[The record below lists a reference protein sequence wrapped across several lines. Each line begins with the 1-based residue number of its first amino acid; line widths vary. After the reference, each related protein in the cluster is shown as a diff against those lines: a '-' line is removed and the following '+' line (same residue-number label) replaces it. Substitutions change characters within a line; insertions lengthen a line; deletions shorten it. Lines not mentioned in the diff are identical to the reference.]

1 MVYGYAKYKISK
13 ISDPS
18 GKRKGTDCPIWFL
31 GGTFGNGLDPLL
43 YALFYVFLVLF
54 WFF

>member
-13 ISDPS
+13 ISDPN
-18 GKRKGTDCPIWFL
+18 GKRKGTDTQYDSWGEHLVMVLIF
-31 GGTFGNGLDPLL
+31 

-54 WFF
+54 